1 MHERS
6 SQNPVSNS
14 SSRGT
19 ACGRQKEFRLFFF
32 VIRKRV
38 LKSLGLGWG
47 GIPVLGEVEEEPLVK
62 LPKKIPQRMRPFPGS
77 AILGL
82 SLLLR

>member
-1 MHERS
+1 MGGRRS
-6 SQNPVSNS
+6 LD
-14 SSRGT
+14 
-19 ACGRQKEFRLFFF
+19 FFFF